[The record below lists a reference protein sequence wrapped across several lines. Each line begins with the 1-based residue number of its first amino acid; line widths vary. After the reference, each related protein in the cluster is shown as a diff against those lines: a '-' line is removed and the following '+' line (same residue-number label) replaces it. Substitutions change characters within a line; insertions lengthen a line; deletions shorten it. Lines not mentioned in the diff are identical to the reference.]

1 MRHSQSEK
9 MEIIRLVEN
18 AEISAKRTLNELG
31 INRSTFYNWYQRYLE
46 SGYDGLATLP
56 STSKR
61 FWNKIPDFVQEQ
73 VVDIALEEPDKS
85 PRELAFHIT
94 DKYEYFISESSV
106 YRILKSY
113 DLITSPAFILMSA
126 GDKFKNPTKR
136 VNELW
141 QTDFTY
147 FRIVGWGWYYLSTVL
162 DDYSRYII
170 SWKLTESMT
179 SEDVKDTLDLA
190 IEKTGIEQVK
200 VKHKPRL
207 LSDNG
212 PSYLSK
218 DLKEY
223 LDQKQ
228 MDHTRGAP
236 YHPMTQGKIERY
248 HLTMKNVIK
257 LEHYYFPWE
266 LEAELEKFVNY
277 YNNER
282 YHESINNVT
291 PADVFYGRHH
301 EVLSRRE
308 RIKIET
314 IKSRRKQNL
323 SRQNNAQILNLVN

>member
-1 MRHSQSEK
+1 
-9 MEIIRLVEN
+9 
-18 AEISAKRTLNELG
+18 
-31 INRSTFYNWYQRYLE
+31 
-46 SGYDGLATLP
+46 
-56 STSKR
+56 
-61 FWNKIPDFVQEQ
+61 
-73 VVDIALEEPDKS
+73 
-85 PRELAFHIT
+85 
-94 DKYEYFISESSV
+94 
-106 YRILKSY
+106 
-113 DLITSPAFILMSA
+113 
-126 GDKFKNPTKR
+126 
-136 VNELW
+136 
-141 QTDFTY
+141 
-147 FRIVGWGWYYLSTVL
+147 
-162 DDYSRYII
+162 
-170 SWKLTESMT
+170 
-179 SEDVKDTLDLA
+179 KDTLDLA
-190 IEKTGIEQVK
+190 IEKTGIDQVK

-223 LDQKQ
+223 LDKKQ

-248 HLTMKNVIK
+248 HRTMKNVVK
-257 LEHYYFPWE
+257 LDHYYFPWE
-266 LEAELEKFVNY
+266 LEAELKQFVDH

-323 SRQNNAQILNLVN
+323 SRQNHAQIINLVN

>member
-46 SGYDGLATLP
+46 SGYDGLATR
-56 STSKR
+56 SSSSKR
-61 FWNKIPDFVQEQ
+61 FWNKIPGFVKEQ

-147 FRIVGWGWYYLSTVL
+147 FRIIGWGWYYLSTVL

>member
-46 SGYDGLATLP
+46 SGYDGLATR
-56 STSKR
+56 SSSSKR
-61 FWNKIPDFVQEQ
+61 FWNKIPGFVKEQ

-147 FRIVGWGWYYLSTVL
+147 FRIIGWGWYYLSTVL

-323 SRQNNAQILNLVN
+323 SRQNNAQIINLVN